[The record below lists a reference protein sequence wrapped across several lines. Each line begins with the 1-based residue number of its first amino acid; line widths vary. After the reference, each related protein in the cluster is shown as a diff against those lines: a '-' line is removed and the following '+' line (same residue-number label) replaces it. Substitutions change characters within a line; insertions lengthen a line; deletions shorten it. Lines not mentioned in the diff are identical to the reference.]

1 MILLRLFAGLRDLQN
16 NYHVKLNNGQDE
28 NKKILSDCCGCLF
41 YRCMFDQPDRC
52 EENANG

>member
-41 YRCMFDQPDRC
+41 YRCMFAQPDRC